1 MRLLIYLIR
10 GLHNVVG
17 ITAPKPEDEV
27 KVLLVWISVLVIML
41 GGTALL
47 GYFLITS
54 MTTSR

>member
-1 MRLLIYLIR
+1 MRLLIYLMR

-27 KVLLVWISVLVIML
+27 KIVLIWVGVLVTIF

-47 GYFLITS
+47 GYVLITQIAS
-54 MTTSR
+54 SR

>member
-1 MRLLIYLIR
+1 MRLLIYLMR

-27 KVLLVWISVLVIML
+27 KVVLVWIGLLAIIS

-47 GYFLITS
+47 GYFLITMIAS
-54 MTTSR
+54 SR